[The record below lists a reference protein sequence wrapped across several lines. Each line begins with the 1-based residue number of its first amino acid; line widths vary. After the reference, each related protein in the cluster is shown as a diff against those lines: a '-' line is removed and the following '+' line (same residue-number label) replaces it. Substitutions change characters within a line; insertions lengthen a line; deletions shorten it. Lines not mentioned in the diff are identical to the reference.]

1 MNPWD
6 IFTYVMVGLLGGS
19 AVVIFVFFLRDVG
32 GVLKG
37 QQPPD
42 DLEKKD

>member
-6 IFTYVMVGLLGGS
+6 LFTYIMVVLLGGS

-37 QQPPD
+37 QQPPSEPGNQD
-42 DLEKKD
+42 